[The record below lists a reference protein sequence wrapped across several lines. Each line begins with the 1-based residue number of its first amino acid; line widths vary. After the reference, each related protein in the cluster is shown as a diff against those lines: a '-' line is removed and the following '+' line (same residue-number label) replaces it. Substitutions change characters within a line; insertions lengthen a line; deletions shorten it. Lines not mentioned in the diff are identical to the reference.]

1 MIHMKVSVRM
11 KDGKKMK
18 IIVIHMKVKSKNE
31 WESVYFLSPF
41 SIRVKNGDTM
51 DYINVKYYLFFY
63 NIYLFIY
70 YFKNN
75 SGNKKKKKKK
85 KGCVEML
92 LL

>member
-1 MIHMKVSVRM
+1 MKVSVRM

-63 NIYLFIY
+63 

-75 SGNKKKKKKK
+75 SGKEKKKKKKE
-85 KGCVEML
+85 GCVEML